1 MNARAVTYRR
11 LHDIPESWGTA
22 VNVQA
27 MVFGNMG
34 ETSATGV
41 AFTRN
46 PSTGESKLYGEFLI
60 NAQGED
66 VVAGIRT
73 PQDITEEARQE
84 SGSDKPSM
92 ESAMPEAFKE
102 LTRFYTLLEKHYR
115 DMQDMEFTVEQGKL
129 WMLQTRGGKRTAKA
143 ALRIAVE
150 LANEGLIS
158 KKDAVMRID
167 PASLDQLL
175 HPTIDPAAKRDVIAT
190 GLPAS
195 PGAASGEIV
204 FSSDEAAKLQ
214 GRRPQCHSGADR
226 DQPEDIHGMHAAE
239 GILDHP
245 RRHDLARRGGRARHG
260 QALRLRLRNHSRRLR
275 PRHHEHRHAL
285 LQDRRRHHHR
295 RLARPGAGRPDA
307 DDRAETVGRV
317 RHADGLGRSRSA
329 SSASASTAI
338 RRKMRAPPSSSAPK
352 ASGCAAPSTCSSR
365 KPASAPCAR

>member
-1 MNARAVTYRR
+1 M
-11 LHDIPESWGTA
+11 
-22 VNVQA
+22 
-27 MVFGNMG
+27 
-34 ETSATGV
+34 
-41 AFTRN
+41 
-46 PSTGESKLYGEFLI
+46 
-60 NAQGED
+60 
-66 VVAGIRT
+66 AGIRT

-204 FSSDEAAKLQ
+204 FSSTK
-214 GRRPQCHSGADR
+214 
-226 DQPEDIHGMHAAE
+226 
-239 GILDHP
+239 
-245 RRHDLARRGGRARHG
+245 
-260 QALRLRLRNHSRRLR
+260 
-275 PRHHEHRHAL
+275 
-285 LQDRRRHHHR
+285 
-295 RLARPGAGRPDA
+295 
-307 DDRAETVGRV
+307 
-317 RHADGLGRSRSA
+317 
-329 SSASASTAI
+329 
-338 RRKMRAPPSSSAPK
+338 PPSCRPTAATSFWCGSRPARKTFTACTPPK
-352 ASGCAAPSTCSSR
+352 AFPPPAA
-365 KPASAPCAR
+365 A